1 MTHVD
6 LLLLA
11 VVLEDDHGLAHGVRA
26 LGHDLLDAALELG
39 WDHDLVLLEQIV
51 LEGETNHITAGD
63 NIADLEV
70 SVRGVFPVLVLI
82 EAGHIDTAGHEHRSG
97 ELSDGLEGSLNTIEN
112 CVQDAYPRKQ

>member
-6 LLLLA
+6 FLLLA

-26 LGHDLLDAALELG
+26 LGHDFLDATLELG

-51 LEGETNHITAGD
+51 LESVTNHITACD
-63 NIADLEV
+63 DIADLEI
-70 SVRGVFPVLVLI
+70 SVRSVFPVLVLI
-82 EAGHIDTAGHEHRSG
+82 EAWHIDTTGHEHGSG

-112 CVQDAYPRKQ
+112 CVQDA